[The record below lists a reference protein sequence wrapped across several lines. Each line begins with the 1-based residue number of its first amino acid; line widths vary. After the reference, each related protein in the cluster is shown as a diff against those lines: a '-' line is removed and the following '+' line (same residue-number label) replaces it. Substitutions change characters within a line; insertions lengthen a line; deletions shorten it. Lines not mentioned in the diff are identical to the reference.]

1 MRDTSRLVSI
11 RHAHVRT
18 RPRARR
24 KSLPSLLVIV
34 AVGCVLPTS
43 SSASGPTARTAQPR
57 VTRCGF
63 IHASV
68 PYSRRGNRN
77 RWGVYVAGR
86 ASCATSKAVLSAV
99 MHLRASAHVGKD
111 NADSYFSYHG
121 WRCAFGQ
128 MGNQPCWLPAT
139 HPYRAAATALNC
151 DDHPD
156 GGCPARIP
164 HDYLP

>member
-1 MRDTSRLVSI
+1 
-11 RHAHVRT
+11 
-18 RPRARR
+18 
-24 KSLPSLLVIV
+24 
-34 AVGCVLPTS
+34 
-43 SSASGPTARTAQPR
+43 
-57 VTRCGF
+57 
-63 IHASV
+63 
-68 PYSRRGNRN
+68 
-77 RWGVYVAGR
+77 
-86 ASCATSKAVLSAV
+86 